1 MHPRRI
7 TRSAA
12 LGLTLAALAASTAS
26 AVPADL
32 RSPDARD
39 AARTAEAATGGPR
52 QDLRSPDARDLA
64 AGRGTFSAPEVT
76 VVRVSEPSPAA
87 GGLDWADAGI
97 GAGGMLG
104 RCSSASAAP
113 SWSRAACTTARRI
126 AGRRSAADVNSP
138 NTGACDPGEH
148 EKPRH
153 AGLFGVRHGSGLSCA
168 SRASERSAASHPGAA
183 CNPSGQ
189 RLAASSRNGRSRFRA
204 TT

>member
-26 AVPADL
+26 AVPTDL

-39 AARTAEAATGGPR
+39 AARTEEAVTGVPR

-64 AGRGTFSAPEVT
+64 DGRGTFNAPDVT
-76 VVRVSEPSPAA
+76 VVKLSEPAPTA

-104 RCSSASAAP
+104 LVLVGAGSALLI
-113 SWSRAACTTARRI
+113 TRRI
-126 AGRRSAADVNSP
+126 HDRPAHRRTAI
-138 NTGACDPGEH
+138 TG
-148 EKPRH
+148 
-153 AGLFGVRHGSGLSCA
+153 
-168 SRASERSAASHPGAA
+168 
-183 CNPSGQ
+183 
-189 RLAASSRNGRSRFRA
+189 
-204 TT
+204 

>member
-1 MHPRRI
+1 MHPRQI

-12 LGLTLAALAASTAS
+12 LGLTLAALAAPTAG

-39 AARTAEAATGGPR
+39 AALSAEAAAAAPR

-76 VVRVSEPSPAA
+76 VVKVSEPSPTA

-104 RCSSASAAP
+104 LVLVGAGSALLITRRMHDRPAH
-113 SWSRAACTTARRI
+113 RRTAI
-126 AGRRSAADVNSP
+126 
-138 NTGACDPGEH
+138 TG
-148 EKPRH
+148 
-153 AGLFGVRHGSGLSCA
+153 
-168 SRASERSAASHPGAA
+168 
-183 CNPSGQ
+183 
-189 RLAASSRNGRSRFRA
+189 
-204 TT
+204 

>member
-1 MHPRRI
+1 MHSHRI

-39 AARTAEAATGGPR
+39 AARTAEAVTGVPS

-64 AGRGTFSAPEVT
+64 DGRGTFSAPEVT
-76 VVRVSEPSPAA
+76 VVKVSEPSPTA

-104 RCSSASAAP
+104 LVLVGAGGALLITRRVHDRPAH
-113 SWSRAACTTARRI
+113 RRTAI
-126 AGRRSAADVNSP
+126 
-138 NTGACDPGEH
+138 
-148 EKPRH
+148 
-153 AGLFGVRHGSGLSCA
+153 SG
-168 SRASERSAASHPGAA
+168 
-183 CNPSGQ
+183 
-189 RLAASSRNGRSRFRA
+189 
-204 TT
+204 

>member
-1 MHPRRI
+1 MHPHRI

-39 AARTAEAATGGPR
+39 AARTAEAVTGGPR

-76 VVRVSEPSPAA
+76 VVKVSEPSPVA

-104 RCSSASAAP
+104 LVLVGAGGALLITR
-113 SWSRAACTTARRI
+113 RTHDRTAHRRTAI
-126 AGRRSAADVNSP
+126 
-138 NTGACDPGEH
+138 
-148 EKPRH
+148 
-153 AGLFGVRHGSGLSCA
+153 SG
-168 SRASERSAASHPGAA
+168 
-183 CNPSGQ
+183 
-189 RLAASSRNGRSRFRA
+189 
-204 TT
+204 

>member
-1 MHPRRI
+1 MHPHRI

-76 VVRVSEPSPAA
+76 VVKVSEPAPAAPTA
-87 GGLDWADAGI
+87 GGLDWTDAGI

-104 RCSSASAAP
+104 LVLIGVGG
-113 SWSRAACTTARRI
+113 TLVIMRRTHDRPTHRGTPV
-126 AGRRSAADVNSP
+126 AG
-138 NTGACDPGEH
+138 
-148 EKPRH
+148 
-153 AGLFGVRHGSGLSCA
+153 
-168 SRASERSAASHPGAA
+168 
-183 CNPSGQ
+183 
-189 RLAASSRNGRSRFRA
+189 
-204 TT
+204 

>member
-12 LGLTLAALAASTAS
+12 LGLTLAAFAAPVAG
-26 AVPADL
+26 AAPADL

-64 AGRGTFSAPEVT
+64 AGRGTFSAPEVM
-76 VVRVSEPSPAA
+76 VVKVSEPSSPPS

-104 RCSSASAAP
+104 LVLVGAGGALLI
-113 SWSRAACTTARRI
+113 ARRTHDRP
-126 AGRRSAADVNSP
+126 AHRRTAI
-138 NTGACDPGEH
+138 TG
-148 EKPRH
+148 
-153 AGLFGVRHGSGLSCA
+153 
-168 SRASERSAASHPGAA
+168 
-183 CNPSGQ
+183 
-189 RLAASSRNGRSRFRA
+189 
-204 TT
+204 